1 MKKENPPDPGVVA
14 SCTYFRPPQAADGSR
29 FAAPPFKTE
38 PAMLGFG
45 FAVVAT
51 ADSLRGRCVGVIDY
65 VVPAKPMHG
74 LCG

>member
-1 MKKENPPDPGVVA
+1 
-14 SCTYFRPPQAADGSR
+14 
-29 FAAPPFKTE
+29 
-38 PAMLGFG
+38 MLGFG

-74 LCG
+74 LCGYHVKKLRDSGLNGSGNPG